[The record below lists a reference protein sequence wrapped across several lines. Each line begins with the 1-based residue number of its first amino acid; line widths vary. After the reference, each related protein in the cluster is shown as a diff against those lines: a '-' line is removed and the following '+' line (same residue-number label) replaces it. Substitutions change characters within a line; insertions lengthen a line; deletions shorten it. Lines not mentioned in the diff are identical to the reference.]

1 MNQELYNTIGKVALE
16 KLSSIHSKMKDDTAT
31 TDDRKLAVLLEE
43 ITALAKN
50 RASVASN
57 ETEFS
62 KGCDVWVERTQGH
75 FPHIRLHGGALGD
88 DPQLIGAYPNS
99 G

>member
-1 MNQELYNTIGKVALE
+1 MNQALYNTIGKVAVE
-16 KLSSIHSKMKDDTAT
+16 KLASIHSKMKDDTAT

-62 KGCDVWVERTQGH
+62 KGSDVWVERTQGH

-88 DPQLIGAYPNS
+88 DQQLPEVYPNS